1 MSLAK
6 YEVFSAVV
14 ELGSLTRTAEKLGL
28 TQSAVSHAIA
38 SLESEWGFAL
48 LTRGRAGI
56 GLTPNGARVLKH
68 VRDIIQRSELLK
80 QEVASIQGLET
91 GTVRIGT
98 FTSIST
104 QWLPGIMKRFQAEH
118 PAIEIKLLEGDYDE
132 INDWITSGAVDFG
145 FLSLTAARPLDI
157 IPLTRDNLLCIV
169 PDESP
174 YREMNVMS
182 LAQLQAEPFIMPKW
196 GKESDLLRIIKIN
209 RLSLNIKYEVLEDQ
223 AIMAMVKNGLGI
235 SILPAMVLYEAL
247 DGIHM
252 IALEGDP
259 YRTIVLAAVSFK
271 HLSPAA
277 QKFKKHIA
285 AWLSEQ
291 HVSL

>member
-6 YEVFSAVV
+6 YEVFSTVV

-145 FLSLTAARPLDI
+145 FVSLTAARPFDI
-157 IPLTRDNLLCIV
+157 IPLTKDNLLCIV

-252 IALEGDP
+252 IGLEGDP

-277 QKFKKHIA
+277 RKFKKHIVS
-285 AWLSEQ
+285 WLSEQ
-291 HVSL
+291 QVSL

>member
-6 YEVFSAVV
+6 YEVFSTVV

-56 GLTPNGARVLKH
+56 GLTPNGTRVLKH

-157 IPLTRDNLLCIV
+157 IPLTKDNLLCIV

-235 SILPAMVLYEAL
+235 SILPEMVLYEAL

-252 IALEGDP
+252 IGLEGDP

-271 HLSPAA
+271 QLSPAA
-277 QKFKKHIA
+277 RKFKKHIA

-291 HVSL
+291 QVSL